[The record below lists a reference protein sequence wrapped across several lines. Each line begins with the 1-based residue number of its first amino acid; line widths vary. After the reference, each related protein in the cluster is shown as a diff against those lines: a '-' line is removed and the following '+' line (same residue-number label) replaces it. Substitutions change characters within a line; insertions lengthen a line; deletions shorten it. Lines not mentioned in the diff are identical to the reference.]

1 MKGKVTC
8 SFKNDMSNMENFH
21 RLKNSDFILES
32 KMADLNQNK
41 NWKKKKKDWPDV
53 VWKIYF
59 TLDINKKHN

>member
-1 MKGKVTC
+1 
-8 SFKNDMSNMENFH
+8 MENFH

-41 NWKKKKKDWPDV
+41 NWKKKKDWPDV

-59 TLDINKKHN
+59 TLDINEKHN